1 MSNPCKFKSRMKLTH
16 LSAYV
21 QSYLG
26 FGVGEEKKQSEF
38 RTFAITEMNN

>member
-1 MSNPCKFKSRMKLTH
+1 MMLTH

-38 RTFAITEMNN
+38 RTFATMEMNN